1 MPLAKSASGKILS
14 IHAGMPK
21 CGSTS
26 IQAFLRD
33 YRDEINSKSHCY
45 VPNRPN
51 VGMNSHVQLAHEAAG
66 SPKFQPNIFSWEKL
80 RKELAKL
87 RNKTC
92 LLSSE
97 SFALIDAE
105 QVAAKAAELKGWRPE
120 ILMYVR
126 NQKDFFV
133 SLYVQN
139 VKAGLYVLAP
149 TTGIR
154 RLIKNRND
162 NNALAAKWTGAF
174 GADAVRFR
182 DFARPA
188 LEHNDVVVDYASLFG
203 MTDLGVAYQQSGFS
217 ETNLRLSEET
227 LTLLRHVL
235 VTVGLNSDWRIQD
248 QTRRQITTPILHHI
262 WKMIPEI
269 NARSFQISE
278 ALQQEIIDNF
288 AESNRSFIDKY
299 LPRYDEQSWFS
310 TTPPKPG
317 AIVNPPLEKFEL
329 VLRKWL
335 VRAPVEFRDR
345 YAALA
350 KTILADLPVV
360 QVEGVPVIDIAALAA
375 ELDDAT
381 ESGDVISRSRAAR
394 RAGGEAPRE
403 VAGQEA
409 TGQESSGKASSGK
422 EPAAVAEADAKHGVR
437 LVAEHLKNARPR
449 EAVVPSL
456 RALAHLKTP
465 RRQIYNKTLRA
476 LYLAG
481 LYRLVLHYGAQAIAA
496 GIEDEPQ
503 IYWAMVKSFLA
514 RGEHEAAHGL
524 LMRAVERVPGN
535 ERLDKLVQAEATAK
549 PADDAPVPGSGPAT
563 KPPVTAAPFVERIE
577 ALLAEA
583 KVDEAVVPA
592 LEALEAVGSAD
603 PRVFGVALKALHRG
617 GLSDLVVLF
626 GREAIDAGVAE
637 EAVYGMLARSLAAR
651 GSVAEAQAVLESGMA
666 RLPKSERLKKI
677 ADSKLFEGADTVE
690 AGEPAA
696 SPAA

>member
-1 MPLAKSASGKILS
+1 
-14 IHAGMPK
+14 MPK

-33 YRDEINSKSHCY
+33 YRDEINSKSNCY

-51 VGMNSHVQLAHEAAG
+51 VGMNSHVQLAHEASG

-174 GADAVRFR
+174 GADAVQFR

-188 LEHNDVVVDYASLFG
+188 LENNDVVVDYASLFG
-203 MTDLGVAYQQSGFS
+203 MTDLGIAYQQSGFS

-235 VTVGLNSDWRIQD
+235 VSVGLTSDWRIQD

-278 ALQQEIIDNF
+278 ELQQEIIDSF
-288 AESNRSFIDKY
+288 AESNRTFIDKY
-299 LPRYDEQSWFS
+299 LPRYDEKSWFS

-317 AIVNPPLEKFEL
+317 EIVNPPLEKFEL

-335 VRAPVEFRDR
+335 VRTPVEFRDQ

-350 KTILADLPVV
+350 KTILADLPVI
-360 QVEGVPVIDIAALAA
+360 QVEGVRVIDIAALAA

-381 ESGDVISRSRAAR
+381 ESGDVIARSRAAR
-394 RAGGEAPRE
+394 RTGEDKPSVQKPAAAPDAAEGEADHE
-403 VAGQEA
+403 
-409 TGQESSGKASSGK
+409 
-422 EPAAVAEADAKHGVR
+422 AKHGVR
-437 LVAEHLKNARPR
+437 LVAEFLKTARPR

-456 RALAHLKTP
+456 KALARLKTP
-465 RRQIYNKTLRA
+465 RRQTYNKTLRA

-481 LYRLVLHYGAQAIAA
+481 LHRLVLHYGSEALAA

-503 IYWAMVKSFLA
+503 IYWPMVKSYTA
-514 RGEHEAAHGL
+514 RGESEAAHAL

-535 ERLDKLVQAEATAK
+535 ERLDKLVQAEAVAK
-549 PADDAPVPGSGPAT
+549 PSPASQPAP
-563 KPPVTAAPFVERIE
+563 KPVSAAPFVERIE
-577 ALLAEA
+577 QLLADA

-592 LEALEAVGSAD
+592 LEALEAVGSAE
-603 PRVFGVALKALHRG
+603 PRVFGVALKALHRA

-626 GREAIDAGVAE
+626 GREAIEAGVAE
-637 EAVYGMLARSLAAR
+637 EGVYGVLARSLAAR
-651 GSVAEAQAVLESGMA
+651 GSVAEAKAVLDSGMA
-666 RLPKSERLKKI
+666 RLQKSERLKKL
-677 ADSKLFEGADTVE
+677 AASKVFAGADAE
-690 AGEPAA
+690 DAGEPAVA

>member
-1 MPLAKSASGKILS
+1 
-14 IHAGMPK
+14 MPK

-33 YRDEINSKSHCY
+33 YRDEINGKSNCY

-51 VGMNSHVQLAHEAAG
+51 VGMNSHVQLAHEASG

-188 LEHNDVVVDYASLFG
+188 LENNDVVVDYASLFG
-203 MTDLGVAYQQSGFS
+203 MTDLGIAYQQSGFS

-235 VTVGLNSDWRIQD
+235 VSVGLNSDWRVQD

-269 NARSFQISE
+269 NTRSFQISE
-278 ALQQEIIDNF
+278 ELQQEIIDSF

-299 LPRYDEQSWFS
+299 LPRYDEKSWFS

-317 AIVNPPLEKFEL
+317 EIVNPPLEKFEL

-335 VRAPVEFRDR
+335 VRSPVEFRDQ

-350 KTILADLPVV
+350 KTILADLPVI
-360 QVEGVPVIDIAALAA
+360 QVEGIRVIDIVALAA

-381 ESGDVISRSRAAR
+381 ESGDVIARSRAAR
-394 RAGGEAPRE
+394 RTGED
-403 VAGQEA
+403 
-409 TGQESSGKASSGK
+409 KASDQK
-422 EPAAVAEADAKHGVR
+422 PAAAPVAAAAEAEPEAKHGVR
-437 LVAEHLKNARPR
+437 LVAEFLKNARPR

-456 RALAHLKTP
+456 KALAHLKTP

-481 LYRLVLHYGAQAIAA
+481 LHRLVLHYGAQALAA

-503 IYWAMVKSFLA
+503 IYWPMVKSHTA
-514 RGEHEAAHGL
+514 RGEREAAHAL

-535 ERLDKLVQAEATAK
+535 ERLDKLVQAESVAK
-549 PADDAPVPGSGPAT
+549 PSPAVEPAS
-563 KPPVTAAPFVERIE
+563 KPPVAAAPFVERIE
-577 ALLAEA
+577 ELLAAA
-583 KVDEAVVPA
+583 KVEEAVVPA

-603 PRVFGVALKALHRG
+603 PRVFGAALKALHRA

-626 GREAIDAGVAE
+626 GREAIEAGVAE
-637 EAVYGMLARSLAAR
+637 EGVYGVLARSLAAR
-651 GSVAEAQAVLESGMA
+651 GGLAEAKAVLDSGMA
-666 RLPKSERLKKI
+666 RLPKSARLKKL
-677 ADSKLFEGADTVE
+677 ADSKMFGGADAE
-690 AGEPAA
+690 DAEEPAVA